1 MMQMIK
7 TLVIDDEPG
16 MCLVIQK
23 TLQRFTFRC
32 TETGEEIGFLVEST
46 DSAESAIAIINQNR
60 PDLLLLDYKLPGQS
74 GLDLLEQIKY
84 NESDMVVIMMTA
96 YATFETA
103 VTAIKKG
110 AFDFIAK
117 PFEPEELRK
126 TVKKAI
132 QNLILAR
139 QIRQL
144 EHEKHQVR
152 FQFISVL
159 GHELKSPINAIEG
172 YLNIMQ
178 QRLLGNNIEK
188 YDEMVMRSLA
198 RINGMKK
205 LINDLL
211 DLTRIESGQRK
222 REIADHNLTRIAQTA
237 IESIQPQAAEQEITI
252 SLQAAT
258 EINMLCDASEIEI
271 VLNNLISN
279 AVKYN
284 RRQGSVDVFLNRD
297 GEYVEIKVSD
307 TGIGMT
313 PEETAKLFGEF
324 VRIKNE
330 KTRQITGS
338 GLGLS
343 IVKKIA
349 QLYDGTVNVTSE
361 PDKGSTF
368 TVRLR
373 APLLSN
379 S

>member
-1 MMQMIK
+1 
-7 TLVIDDEPG
+7 
-16 MCLVIQK
+16 
-23 TLQRFTFRC
+23 
-32 TETGEEIGFLVEST
+32 
-46 DSAESAIAIINQNR
+46 
-60 PDLLLLDYKLPGQS
+60 
-74 GLDLLEQIKY
+74 
-84 NESDMVVIMMTA
+84 
-96 YATFETA
+96 
-103 VTAIKKG
+103 
-110 AFDFIAK
+110 
-117 PFEPEELRK
+117 
-126 TVKKAI
+126 
-132 QNLILAR
+132 
-139 QIRQL
+139 
-144 EHEKHQVR
+144 
-152 FQFISVL
+152 
-159 GHELKSPINAIEG
+159 
-172 YLNIMQ
+172 
-178 QRLLGNNIEK
+178 
-188 YDEMVMRSLA
+188 
-198 RINGMKK
+198 
-205 LINDLL
+205 
-211 DLTRIESGQRK
+211 
-222 REIADHNLTRIAQTA
+222 
-237 IESIQPQAAEQEITI
+237 
-252 SLQAAT
+252 
-258 EINMLCDASEIEI
+258 MLCDASEIEI

-284 RRQGSVDVFLNRD
+284 RRHGSVDVFLNRD